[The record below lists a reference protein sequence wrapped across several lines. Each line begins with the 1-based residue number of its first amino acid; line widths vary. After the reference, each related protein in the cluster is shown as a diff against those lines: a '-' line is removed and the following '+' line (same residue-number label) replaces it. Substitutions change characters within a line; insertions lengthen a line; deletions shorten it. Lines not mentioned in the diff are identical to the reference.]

1 MIITCPDCHTRFN
14 LQDDTARKVS
24 AKVRCS
30 RCGNVFSVARPT
42 VSEPSRRPVP
52 GSGYSPAPTYGGVTP
67 GAGSPTVGRMP
78 HTRMA
83 ERPGPKTNHSRC
95 VVMAVTNQKGGVAK
109 TSTCLNLGTALA
121 LQNKRVL
128 LVDFDIQANL
138 TSALGDQP
146 AGSFFDIVEKGTQAI
161 GAVLAKTPYEN
172 VWLLPSNPQLALV
185 GRKGSK
191 IAQPMHVLRDV
202 LSSIRGD
209 FDFILIDTPP
219 SIEFFT
225 LNALMAADFIIIPSQ
240 CETFSIHG
248 VDQIEKA
255 IDVIRDKQVVDIEY
269 RVLITMYDPEKT
281 VARVIHEKI
290 KKRYRDR
297 SFETVIEMDEK
308 LSESQVVRKPVIF
321 YDRQSASARQYI
333 DLAKEVL
340 QYPATSAGQMAPMGR
355 LAAVH

>member
-1 MIITCPDCHTRFN
+1 
-14 LQDDTARKVS
+14 
-24 AKVRCS
+24 
-30 RCGNVFSVARPT
+30 
-42 VSEPSRRPVP
+42 
-52 GSGYSPAPTYGGVTP
+52 
-67 GAGSPTVGRMP
+67 
-78 HTRMA
+78 
-83 ERPGPKTNHSRC
+83 
-95 VVMAVTNQKGGVAK
+95 MAVTNQKGGVAK

-138 TSALGDQP
+138 TSALGDHP
-146 AGSFFDIVEKGTQAI
+146 AGSFYDIVEKGPHAL
-161 GAVLAKTPYEN
+161 GEVLSKTPYEN

-185 GRKGSK
+185 GRRNPK
-191 IAQPMHVLRDV
+191 IGQPMHVLRDV
-202 LSSIRGD
+202 LSTIRGD

-255 IDVIRDKQVVDIEY
+255 IEFIRNKQVTDIEY
-269 RVLITMYDPEKT
+269 RVLITMYDPRKT

-290 KKRYRDR
+290 KKRYKER
-297 SFETVIEMDEK
+297 SFDTVIEMDEK
-308 LSESQVVRKPVIF
+308 LTESQVVRKPVIF
-321 YDRQSASARQYI
+321 YDRHSPSARQYI

-340 QYPATSAGQMAPMGR
+340 EYPAMSATQMEHTGQMA
-355 LAAVH
+355 AVH